1 MSFGLGNAS
10 AGLPALLGVLLGI
23 RAYTGGLYWILVC
36 VALIAVGAGANWG
49 GKAGLHRWPQTGAWL
64 IEIWILATIGV
75 AALATSF
82 IVWIAVASPAL
93 FGNPSDPET
102 KVISAA
108 FVGAVTAYVA
118 LVWTKD
124 ISEAKGYFWPS
135 TQFKDGMKQA
145 YERLARKPKEGD
157 TVFEAMFEDSVV
169 GHGALGWDFS
179 ARKTRAKIL
188 SDFVSRE
195 PPV

>member
-1 MSFGLGNAS
+1 MFG
-10 AGLPALLGVLLGI
+10 
-23 RAYTGGLYWILVC
+23 
-36 VALIAVGAGANWG
+36 VGAKWV
-49 GKAGLHRWPQTGAWL
+49 GKASLHRSPQTGAWL
-64 IEIWILATIGV
+64 IEIWFLAAIGV
-75 AALATSF
+75 AALVTSS
-82 IVWIAVASPAL
+82 IVWIGVASPAF

-157 TVFEAMFEDSVV
+157 PVYEAMFEDSVA

-188 SDFVSRE
+188 SDFLGQNDNRSA
-195 PPV
+195 